1 MERLITYLSAA
12 IAICT
17 WFVPQIKL
25 PTKVNI
31 TVLLLLLMIFFL
43 FRKSK
48 YYLHKKYFDERNLFI
63 FCEELLLALRE
74 GDVFYYKYVLVVGS
88 RYSDGINVDDLQVI
102 FNTTASIISYDILL
116 CDFDQNLLR
125 IEARD
130 YSTLEIKLEK
140 LEAWDVFAIGID
152 CKLDFKEDYPFID
165 SKDLEYYNVDANLK
179 GNYRF
184 FKKDHPFSKNIKL
197 TTSPAVWQKNDILFD
212 IVRVLD
218 LRKTTTSDRLSS
230 LGRFISED
238 ETKTVKL
245 FGLMDKSLLAE
256 YNDSKKIIQYKSS
269 KPISFLF
276 YPIRIVISKKNDVG
290 IVCSLGP
297 FNRYEP

>member
-1 MERLITYLSAA
+1 MEKLITFLSAA
-12 IAICT
+12 IAIIT
-17 WFVPQIKL
+17 WLVPQIKL
-25 PTKVNI
+25 PTKVI
-31 TVLLLLLMIFFL
+31 ISVILLLVMIFFR
-43 FRKSK
+43 FRQSN

-63 FCEELLLALRE
+63 FCEELPPALRE

-88 RYSDGINVDDLQVI
+88 RYRDGINVGDLQVI

-125 IEARD
+125 IEVRD

-140 LEAWDVFAIGID
+140 LKAWDVFAIAID
-152 CKLDFKEDYPFID
+152 CKLNFKEDYPFVV
-165 SKDLEYYNVDANLK
+165 SKAPEYRNVIASLK
-179 GNYRF
+179 GNYGF
-184 FKKDHPFSKNIKL
+184 FKKDYSFSKNIKL
-197 TTSPAVWQKNDILFD
+197 ASSPAVWQKNDILFD

-230 LGRFISED
+230 LGKFISED

-245 FGLMDKSLLAE
+245 FGLMDKPLLAE
-256 YNDSKKIIQYKSS
+256 YNDSKKIVQYKSS
-269 KPISFLF
+269 KPISFFF
-276 YPIRIVISKKNDVG
+276 YPIRVVISKNNDVG
-290 IVCSLGP
+290 IVCTLGP